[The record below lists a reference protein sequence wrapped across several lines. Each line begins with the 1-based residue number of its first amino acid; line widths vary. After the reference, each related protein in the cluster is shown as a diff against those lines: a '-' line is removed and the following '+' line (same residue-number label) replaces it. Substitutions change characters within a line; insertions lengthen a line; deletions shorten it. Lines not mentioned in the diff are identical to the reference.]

1 MAKIYNTSPVMLF
14 VAFYTGFKWMI
25 VAVVLEMSFDWD
37 GFEEEVAVETDIPTT
52 EAPTPPSAT
61 ASYPP
66 VTVSATASAPP
77 SANVSAPTAVSEKL
91 KRLSRSATRCFD
103 NSSYCDGARPHYK
116 LFTFCLFNITHHAK
130 RDN

>member
-52 EAPTPPSAT
+52 ETPTPPSAT
-61 ASYPP
+61 ASSPP
-66 VTVSATASAPP
+66 VTVSATASDPP

-103 NSSYCDGARPHYK
+103 NSSYCDGARPH
-116 LFTFCLFNITHHAK
+116 
-130 RDN
+130 